1 MTLDEHFIDKRVRTA
16 SGSWETPPPSG
27 GWSRIERSLN
37 AQKGAR
43 MVLLR
48 RRLTSVAAVLLAFFT
63 GYLIADYNGNDSA
76 IKNQPQISQ
85 NSPMEITPN
94 TPEQGIETSLTIAKT
109 QTSETTAAAP
119 SFITKHTKS
128 TISSAENHSRI
139 ASTTVSSPSFSLPDI
154 AFTHLSATRTETEPT
169 ITIPELQIPALF
181 HRITQLSAPFEP
193 SFPKEA
199 PTIPKTTPDHR
210 WCVAG
215 IAGQTIANYYHGPSL
230 SSENLMYR
238 HDVMASSREKVMNP
252 MSSLGAEVRYQLTS
266 HWGLTGGITMHQFS
280 TTLADVQQSEIATLT
295 SSQPVGNALGQISF
309 NQKIQNDL
317 SKNPV
322 LEVDADRFK
331 QHLSYVEIPL
341 MASWRIADRRLG
353 VGINAGF
360 GTNLLIDNTVTL
372 TEESETRVVGQ
383 TEGIKD
389 MYVSS
394 IVSLDLILN
403 LHPKWSWSFTPLYRH
418 ALQPVSDND
427 YDPRIISFGLYTG
440 LNYRF

>member
-1 MTLDEHFIDKRVRTA
+1 
-16 SGSWETPPPSG
+16 
-27 GWSRIERSLN
+27 
-37 AQKGAR
+37 
-43 MVLLR
+43 
-48 RRLTSVAAVLLAFFT
+48 
-63 GYLIADYNGNDSA
+63 
-76 IKNQPQISQ
+76 
-85 NSPMEITPN
+85 
-94 TPEQGIETSLTIAKT
+94 
-109 QTSETTAAAP
+109 
-119 SFITKHTKS
+119 
-128 TISSAENHSRI
+128 
-139 ASTTVSSPSFSLPDI
+139 
-154 AFTHLSATRTETEPT
+154 
-169 ITIPELQIPALF
+169 
-181 HRITQLSAPFEP
+181 
-193 SFPKEA
+193 
-199 PTIPKTTPDHR
+199 
-210 WCVAG
+210 
-215 IAGQTIANYYHGPSL
+215 
-230 SSENLMYR
+230 
-238 HDVMASSREKVMNP
+238 
-252 MSSLGAEVRYQLTS
+252 
-266 HWGLTGGITMHQFS
+266 MHQFS

-309 NQKIQNDL
+309 NQKIQSDL

-322 LEVDADRFK
+322 LEVNADRFK